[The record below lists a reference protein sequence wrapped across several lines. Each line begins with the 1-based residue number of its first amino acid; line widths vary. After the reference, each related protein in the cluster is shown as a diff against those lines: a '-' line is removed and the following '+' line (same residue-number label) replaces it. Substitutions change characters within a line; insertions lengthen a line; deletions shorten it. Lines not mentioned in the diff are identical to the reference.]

1 MRRLSAA
8 VIAALLST
16 AALTAAPADSVSAV
30 AGLLSGSFEGS
41 TPGNRLT
48 ADLRPVTL
56 EPGQLHDLFLT
67 VSGRYQG
74 ESVRLQGIIRLERQ
88 GQSAL
93 LTYIPHFD
101 PTVTSLSAD
110 AGRFTERELSSAC
123 TLSLTPQGDGF
134 VGETAGTTSCSFAI
148 RGAAGKWTLEI
159 EPGHMR
165 IRNVASGETLRFQER
180 EGSAAS
186 R

>member
-1 MRRLSAA
+1 MRRVGTAA
-8 VIAALLST
+8 IAALVST
-16 AALTAAPADSVSAV
+16 AALRAAPPDTVSVV
-30 AGLLSGSFEGS
+30 AGLLAGSFAGS
-41 TPGNRLT
+41 TPGNRLN

-56 EPGQLHDLFLT
+56 EPGQLYDLFLT

-74 ESVRLQGIIRLERQ
+74 QSVRLQGVIRLERQ

-101 PTVTSLSAD
+101 PAISSLSAD

-123 TLSLTPQGDGF
+123 ALNLAPQGDGF
-134 VGETAGTTSCSFAI
+134 VGETAGTTACSFAI
-148 RGAAGKWTLEI
+148 RGATGKWTLEI
-159 EPGHMR
+159 EPGHLR
-165 IRNVASGETLRFQER
+165 IRNAASGETLRFQER